1 MGASPAEAAPLGLR
15 LEKSCVCSVSGVPVR
30 PCRAPSSQRD
40 TPRLVSRGITELA
53 RWELNPPDYS
63 EIPHTHQSE
72 WPRSRR

>member
-40 TPRLVSRGITELA
+40 TPRLASLGHRRISALGTEL
-53 RWELNPPDYS
+53 
-63 EIPHTHQSE
+63 
-72 WPRSRR
+72 PRLQ